1 MVFGYGGTEF
11 SEVDQLVPRVCPTRC
26 LGNWWGRGMNISPA
40 FRLRFGF
47 GESSVEPKEQRLWA
61 MRWIADFGRV
71 WVWMSEAELRMRKRV
86 LGKGDWSVRG
96 WCKGEYA

>member
-1 MVFGYGGTEF
+1 
-11 SEVDQLVPRVCPTRC
+11 
-26 LGNWWGRGMNISPA
+26 MNISPA

-86 LGKGDWSVRG
+86 LGKGDRSVRG